1 MAAALPVGVALPASL
16 ESRREQM
23 FPELTAA
30 QIARLEK
37 HGKRVRTQTGDV
49 LVEPGGRYRCLM
61 VVLSGSIEIVRPG
74 LSGEEL
80 VVVHTANHF
89 AGEMSILR
97 GAASVIR
104 ARVREEGE
112 IIAIDEEQLRGIVQT
127 DAELSELF
135 MRAFILRRV
144 GLITVEHGDVVL
156 LGSRHCAGTLR
167 VRQFLTR
174 NSFPHVNLDIDSDPG
189 AQAIVE
195 RFQLTHDDIPVVI
208 CRGTVLKNPSNEQVA
223 KCLGMNPQVDP
234 ARVHDVIVIGAGPA
248 GLAAAVYAA
257 SEGLDVRVIET
268 NAPGGQAGS
277 SSRIENYLGFP
288 TGISGQALAA
298 RALVQAQK
306 FGALVSIASNALRL
320 RCESPIRAVELAGDE
335 MVHGRAIIIATG
347 AAYRTLALDNLSQF
361 VGTGVYYAATQV
373 EARLCRGEE
382 VIVVGGGNSAGQAAV
397 FLASSCRRV
406 HILVRSDGLADS
418 MSRYLIRRIEESP
431 NITLHTRTEITA
443 LAGNGNLEK
452 VTWGSPTGSETR
464 QIGHVFLM
472 MGADPNTRW
481 LANCVALDSKG
492 FVKTGPDLGLEELS
506 AARWPLQ
513 RAPYLLE
520 TSAPGIFAVGDVR
533 CGSTKRVASAVG
545 EGSVCVL
552 LVHRVLSG

>member
-1 MAAALPVGVALPASL
+1 
-16 ESRREQM
+16 M

-30 QIARLEK
+30 QIARLER
-37 HGKRVRTQTGDV
+37 HGKRMRTHAGEV
-49 LVEPGGRYRCLM
+49 LVEPGGIYRHLM
-61 VVLSGSIEIVRPG
+61 VVLSGSIEVVRPG

-80 VVVHTANHF
+80 VIVHTANHF

-97 GAASVIR
+97 GASSVIR

-112 IIAIDEEQLRGIVQT
+112 ILAIEAEQLRAIVQT

-144 GLITVEHGDVVL
+144 GLITVEQGDVIL
-156 LGSRHCAGTLR
+156 IGSRHSAGTLR
-167 VRQFLTR
+167 VQQFLTR
-174 NSFPHVNLDIDSDPG
+174 NSYPHVNVDIDSD
-189 AQAIVE
+189 ANVQALIE
-195 RFQLTHDDIPVVI
+195 RFHLSIDEVPVVI
-208 CRGTVLKNPSNEQVA
+208 CRGRVLKNPANEELA
-223 KCLGMNPQVDP
+223 ACLGMNPQVDA
-234 ARVHDVIVIGAGPA
+234 ARIHDVIVIGAGPA

-257 SEGLDVRVIET
+257 SEGLDVRVLET

-288 TGISGQALAA
+288 TGISGQALAG

-306 FGALVSIASNALRL
+306 FGAVVSIASEALRL
-320 RCESPIRAVELAGDE
+320 RCEPPLHTIELSDNTL
-335 MVHGRAIIIATG
+335 VRGRSIIIATG
-347 AAYRTLALDNLSQF
+347 AAYRTLSLENLSQF
-361 VGTGVYYAATQV
+361 VGAGVYYAATQV
-373 EARLCRGEE
+373 EARLCKDEE

-397 FLASSCRRV
+397 FLAGSCRQV

-431 NITLHTRTEITA
+431 NITLRTRTEISA
-443 LAGNGNLEK
+443 LAGNGSLER
-452 VTWGSPTGSETR
+452 VTWRSESGEETR
-464 QIGHVFLM
+464 RIGHAFLM
-472 MGADPNTRW
+472 MGADPNTPW
-481 LANCVALDSKG
+481 LADCVALDAKG
-492 FVKTGPDLGLEELS
+492 FVKTGPDLGADDLT
-506 AARWPLQ
+506 AARWPLR
-513 RAPYLLE
+513 RAPHLLE

-533 CGSTKRVASAVG
+533 CGSIKRVASAVG